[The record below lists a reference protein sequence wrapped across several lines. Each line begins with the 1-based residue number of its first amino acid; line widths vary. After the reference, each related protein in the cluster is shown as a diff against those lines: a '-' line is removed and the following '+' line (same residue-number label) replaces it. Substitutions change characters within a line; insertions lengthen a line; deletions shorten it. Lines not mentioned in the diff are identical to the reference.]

1 VKRIVVLEP
10 GHGIAEGERVHG
22 ELR

>member
-10 GHGIAEGERVHG
+10 GHGIADGERVHG